1 MQTKAISDMMAKRI
15 KNKVNPLSA
24 GSLSIQ
30 PTLYKHCHC
39 RLHTTPPSLTKTP
52 SGARSLM
59 MGALARS

>member
-15 KNKVNPLSA
+15 KNKVNSLSV

-30 PTLYKHCHC
+30 PTLHKHCHC
-39 RLHTTPPSLTKTP
+39 RLHTILPFLLKTP
-52 SGARSLM
+52 SGARSPM

>member
-1 MQTKAISDMMAKRI
+1 MQTKTISDMMAKRI
-15 KNKVNPLSA
+15 KNKVNSLSA

-30 PTLYKHCHC
+30 L
-39 RLHTTPPSLTKTP
+39 TPQALQALPFAHYLFLTKTP